1 MVRLKN
7 ETTLFKHVTLR
18 DILDQLGAT
27 STEDEA
33 IDVIGIQQ
41 GMISWWVEEPRVPEF
56 ITRCEDAQRKDRRTG
71 LTISDAGLVA
81 VASQYLLSE
90 KSFHGERPKFEG
102 LP

>member
-18 DILDQLGAT
+18 DILDQLGST

-56 ITRCEDAQRKDRRTG
+56 ITYCEDAQRKARRDG
-71 LTISDAGLVA
+71 LTILDAWLVA
-81 VASQYLLSE
+81 VASRYLLSE
-90 KSFHGERPKFEG
+90 KIFHGERPKFEG